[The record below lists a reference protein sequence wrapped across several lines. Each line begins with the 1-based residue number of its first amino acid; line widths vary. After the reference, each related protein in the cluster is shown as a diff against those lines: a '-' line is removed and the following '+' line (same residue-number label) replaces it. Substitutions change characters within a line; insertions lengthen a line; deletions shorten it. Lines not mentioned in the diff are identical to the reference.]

1 LPVDGNS
8 PDENPEEINLKSLQL
23 DERGLIRARGQ
34 ERLSLL
40 NLREIRSRR
49 DLERARSADQRPDL
63 IGFPDQ
69 PIPYL
74 RYLGRVPR
82 SSLASSSCDIK
93 P

>member
-8 PDENPEEINLKSLQL
+8 SDENSKEINLKSLQL
-23 DERGLIRARGQ
+23 DERGPIRARGQ
-34 ERLSLL
+34 ERLGPL
-40 NLREIRSRR
+40 NLPEIRSRR

-74 RYLGRVPR
+74 
-82 SSLASSSCDIK
+82 
-93 P
+93 